1 MTKTEAIQALKTVN
15 FVVDADGNR
24 IAAQLT
30 MAAWETLMHWAKETL
45 EIPEASDPGDGL
57 ANLVGA
63 APGSFESPEDVDA
76 FVRRERDSWAY

>member
-15 FVVDADGNR
+15 FVVDANGNR
-24 IAAQLT
+24 VAAQLT
-30 MAAWETLMHWAKETL
+30 MAAWKTLLDWATETL
-45 EIPEASDPGDGL
+45 EIPETSTPEDGL

-76 FVRRERDSWAY
+76 FVRQERDSWAY